1 MNAADGCQTCFQDVL
16 DLGLK
21 LPNEVDVV
29 DGFRHA
35 GNLVDGA
42 GGVESLPFRWNVF
55 AQFSKKVFAFGNL
68 LTKSFVT

>member
-21 LPNEVDVV
+21 LPHEVDVV

-42 GGVESLPFRWNVF
+42 GGVESLPFR
-55 AQFSKKVFAFGNL
+55 
-68 LTKSFVT
+68 